1 MCPCVNILQISFCK
15 KIKFFEQLIFP
26 NSIEIL
32 ISCGTNAN
40 IIKMQSQPTLRGA
53 ENQFA
58 TNATTVQT
66 LRSHNIAGESLENR
80 SMELLCA
87 IIVKKKK
94 KN

>member
-1 MCPCVNILQISFCK
+1 
-15 KIKFFEQLIFP
+15 
-26 NSIEIL
+26 
-32 ISCGTNAN
+32 
-40 IIKMQSQPTLRGA
+40 MQSQPTLRGA